1 MHAVRVPDEAAGGR
15 LDRFLASLD
24 EVGSRAA
31 AERLIEAGEVTVDG
45 STRPKSHKLVA
56 GQSVAFP
63 PPQAQRSQLEPQ
75 QLDLDV
81 PYRDEHL
88 LVVNKP
94 AGLLVHPVPGY
105 SGPTLVHGLL
115 HEIDAGGPR
124 PGIVHRLDRDTSGL
138 LVVAR
143 DDRTLARLQ
152 SLLRRR
158 RIHRGYTALVR
169 GRPASR
175 RGTIEAPIGRDRRDP
190 TRVSLDSDVARPAVT
205 HFTIAELLPRHTLL
219 DVELETGRTHQI
231 RVHLAAIDCPVAG
244 DPVYGHGPELGID
257 RQFLHAARLQF
268 PHPWSGEPVDVASPL
283 PDDLAAALGEA
294 RGDAEPIV

>member
-1 MHAVRVPDEAAGGR
+1 MHELRVPEEAAGSR
-15 LDRFLASLD
+15 LDRFLAALD

-31 AERLIEAGEVTVDG
+31 AERLIESGAVTVDG
-45 STRPKSHKLVA
+45 TAARKSLRLSE
-56 GQSVAFP
+56 GQWVSFP
-63 PPQAQRSQLEPQ
+63 EPEPATTALEPV
-75 QLDLDV
+75 DLDIPV
-81 PYRDEHL
+81 LYRDDHL
-88 LVVNKP
+88 LVVDKP
-94 AGLLVHPVPGY
+94 AGLLVHPVPGFN
-105 SGPTLVHGLL
+105 GPTLVHGLL
-115 HEIDAGGPR
+115 HEVGGDGIR

-158 RIHRGYTALVR
+158 RISRSYAALVR

-205 HFTIAELLPRHTLL
+205 HFSIAELLAHHTLL

-231 RVHLAAIDCPVAG
+231 RVHLAAIGLPVVG
-244 DPVYGHGPELGID
+244 DPVYGHGPELGLE
-257 RQFLHAARLQF
+257 RQFLHAARLRF
-268 PHPWSGEPVDVASPL
+268 PHPQTGEEIDVSSPL
-283 PDDLAAALGEA
+283 PADLEQALATA
-294 RGDAEPIV
+294 RG

>member
-1 MHAVRVPDEAAGGR
+1 MHELRVPEEAAGSR
-15 LDRFLASLD
+15 LDRFLAALD

-31 AERLIEAGEVTVDG
+31 AERLIESGAVTVDG
-45 STRPKSHKLVA
+45 TAARKSLRLSE
-56 GQSVAFP
+56 GQRVSFP
-63 PPQAQRSQLEPQ
+63 EPEPATTALEPV
-75 QLDLDV
+75 DLDIPV
-81 PYRDEHL
+81 LYRDDHL
-88 LVVNKP
+88 LVVDKP
-94 AGLLVHPVPGY
+94 AGLLVHPVPGFN
-105 SGPTLVHGLL
+105 GPTLVHGLL
-115 HEIDAGGPR
+115 HEVGGDGIR

-158 RIHRGYTALVR
+158 RVSRSYAALVR

-205 HFTIAELLPRHTLL
+205 HFSIAELLAHHTLL

-231 RVHLAAIDCPVAG
+231 RVHLAAIGLPVVG
-244 DPVYGHGPELGID
+244 DPVYGHGPELGLE
-257 RQFLHAARLQF
+257 RQFLHAARLRF
-268 PHPWSGEPVDVASPL
+268 PHPQTGEEIDVSSPL
-283 PDDLAAALGEA
+283 PADLEQALATA
-294 RGDAEPIV
+294 RG

>member
-1 MHAVRVPDEAAGGR
+1 MHELRVPEEAAGSR
-15 LDRFLASLD
+15 LDRFLAALD

-31 AERLIEAGEVTVDG
+31 AERLIESGAVTVDG
-45 STRPKSHKLVA
+45 TAARKSLRLSE
-56 GQSVAFP
+56 GQRVSFP
-63 PPQAQRSQLEPQ
+63 EPEPATTALEPV
-75 QLDLDV
+75 DLDIPV
-81 PYRDEHL
+81 LYRDDHL
-88 LVVNKP
+88 LVVDKP
-94 AGLLVHPVPGY
+94 AGLLVHPVPGFN
-105 SGPTLVHGLL
+105 GPTLVHGLL
-115 HEIDAGGPR
+115 HEVGGDGIR

-158 RIHRGYTALVR
+158 RISRSYAALVR

-205 HFTIAELLPRHTLL
+205 HFSIAELLAHHTLL

-231 RVHLAAIDCPVAG
+231 RVHLAAIGLPVVG
-244 DPVYGHGPELGID
+244 DPVYGHGPELGLE
-257 RQFLHAARLQF
+257 RQFLHAARLRF
-268 PHPWSGEPVDVASPL
+268 PHPQTGEEIDVSSPL
-283 PDDLAAALGEA
+283 PADLEQALATA
-294 RGDAEPIV
+294 RG

>member
-1 MHAVRVPDEAAGGR
+1 MHELRVPEEAAGSR
-15 LDRFLASLD
+15 LDRFLAALD

-31 AERLIEAGEVTVDG
+31 AERLIESGTVTVDG
-45 STRPKSHKLVA
+45 AAARKSLRLSE
-56 GQSVAFP
+56 GQRVSFP
-63 PPQAQRSQLEPQ
+63 EPEPATTALEPV
-75 QLDLDV
+75 DLDIPV
-81 PYRDEHL
+81 LYRDDHL
-88 LVVNKP
+88 LVVDKP
-94 AGLLVHPVPGY
+94 AGLLVHPVPGFN
-105 SGPTLVHGLL
+105 GPTLVHGLL
-115 HEIDAGGPR
+115 HEVGGDGIR

-158 RIHRGYTALVR
+158 RISRSYAALVR

-205 HFTIAELLPRHTLL
+205 HFSIAELLAHHTLL

-231 RVHLAAIDCPVAG
+231 RVHLAAIGLPVVG
-244 DPVYGHGPELGID
+244 DPVYGHGPELGLE
-257 RQFLHAARLQF
+257 RQFLHAARLRF
-268 PHPWSGEPVDVASPL
+268 PHPQTGEEIDVSSPL
-283 PDDLAAALGEA
+283 PADLEQALATA
-294 RGDAEPIV
+294 RG